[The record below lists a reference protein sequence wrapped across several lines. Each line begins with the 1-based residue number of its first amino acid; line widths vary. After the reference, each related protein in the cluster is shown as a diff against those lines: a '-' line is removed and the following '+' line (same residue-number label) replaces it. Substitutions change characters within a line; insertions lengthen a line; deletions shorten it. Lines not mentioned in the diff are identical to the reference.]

1 MMTLHPH
8 MIEHR
13 QVLLLRSTIN
23 LSTKALN
30 VNFLD
35 IHLGFLGLS
44 PATECCHNP
53 RSPLQE
59 NLANVVTTSVA
70 SPVPKAKRCIW
81 ADSNPWERGGTV
93 SLLRGRKYGFI
104 PGRLLSDLCTE
115 RGERKWYEIDNWRF
129 SGLMSNIKVT
139 SAFLLSFRS
148 SKKKHSP
155 TRSGH
160 HVSPNLSVSM
170 SCTCRHRCTLSF

>member
-1 MMTLHPH
+1 

-13 QVLLLRSTIN
+13 QVLLLRSIIN

-70 SPVPKAKRCIW
+70 SPVPKAKGAFGLTLTHGNEEAQFLCCEVGSMALYQGDCCLTCALKEAKENGMRLII
-81 ADSNPWERGGTV
+81 GGSV
-93 SLLRGRKYGFI
+93 
-104 PGRLLSDLCTE
+104 
-115 RGERKWYEIDNWRF
+115 
-129 SGLMSNIKVT
+129 GL
-139 SAFLLSFRS
+139 
-148 SKKKHSP
+148 
-155 TRSGH
+155 
-160 HVSPNLSVSM
+160 
-170 SCTCRHRCTLSF
+170 